1 MKNVVL
7 SALLLAAV
15 AMSASA
21 TWYPGI
27 GQSTGKSFSG
37 PTEGQWYECTYQNY
51 SGSAI
56 DDPGPS
62 RWVFDIFYDGL
73 GRPMLRGT
81 EYFRALDRYGVEFL
95 EGYKST
101 WAAPANFP
109 DPATAGTLNY
119 TRWEYTF
126 NPYGPQCKR
135 ATVHFNAFTL
145 VFSECGD
152 GHSRTCRLL
161 Q

>member
-1 MKNVVL
+1 MKKIVL
-7 SALLLAAV
+7 SALLFAAV

-37 PTEGQWYECTYQNY
+37 PNEGQPYQCHYTNY

-56 DDPGPS
+56 DGGLS
-62 RWVFDIFYDGL
+62 YWVFDVFYATD

-81 EYFRALDRYGVEFL
+81 EYFDARNRYGVEFL

-101 WAAPANFP
+101 WAAPVNSP
-109 DPATAGTLNY
+109 DPSTSGTLTM

-135 ATVHFNAFTL
+135 AVVQYNAQKLT
-145 VFSECGD
+145 FSECGD
-152 GHSRTCRLL
+152 GHSRTCWL
-161 Q
+161 QQ

>member
-1 MKNVVL
+1 MKKSVL
-7 SALLLAAV
+7 CALLLAAV

-21 TWYPGI
+21 TWYPGT
-27 GQSTGKSFSG
+27 GQSAGKSYSG
-37 PTEGQWYECTYQNY
+37 PNEGQWYSCDYQNY

-56 DDPGPS
+56 DPGHS
-62 RWVFDIFYDGL
+62 YWIFDIFYDGL

-81 EYFRALDRYGVEFL
+81 EHFRALDRYGVEFL
-95 EGYKST
+95 EGYKAT

-109 DPATAGTLNY
+109 DPATSGTLNY
-119 TRWEYTF
+119 TKWEYTF

-135 ATVHFNAFTL
+135 ATVHFNAFKL

-152 GHSRTCRLL
+152 GHSRTCWLV